1 MTNLSSGTKA
11 GRTIA
16 LLIVTIAI
24 AAAPATAADVGW
36 VAAVEGT
43 AEVQR
48 GGSWSGLT
56 QGAILQLGDHVR
68 TAAASR
74 AKLLFQD
81 DSVLTLGES
90 AELVVDESVAGGAPT
105 TSFSLLLGKMRAV
118 VNERYSASGA
128 KFEVKTPTAIAG
140 VRGTSFIAGYDK
152 DKDETQVVGLEH
164 TTAVRG
170 LVEGAGAKEVLLGPG
185 QSTTVGRGKLPVR
198 PVTLPAA
205 AVDGFTRETTT
216 ADRGQDAATP
226 GAADPRLPR
235 RPGERDGS
243 PEGRVID
250 QPVDLLRKRPVPPPP
265 PPVN

>member
-1 MTNLSSGTKA
+1 MTNTSHGTKA

-16 LLIVTIAI
+16 LLIMTAAI
-24 AAAPATAADVGW
+24 AAAPAAAADVGW
-36 VAAVEGT
+36 VAAIEGT

-118 VNERYSASGA
+118 VNERYSAAGA

-140 VRGTSFIAGYDK
+140 VRGTSFVAGYDK
-152 DKDETQVVGLEH
+152 NKDETLVVGIED
-164 TTAVRG
+164 TTAVRS
-170 LVEGAGAKEVLLGPG
+170 LAQGAGNEVLLWPG
-185 QSTTVGRGKLPVR
+185 QSTVVGRGKVPTR
-198 PVTLPAA
+198 PVTLPASA
-205 AVDGFTRETTT
+205 IDGLTRETTT
-216 ADRGQDAATP
+216 ADRGKDAGTP

-250 QPVDLLRKRPVPPPP
+250 QPVDLLRNRPVPPPP
-265 PPVN
+265 PPVR